1 MTTTLIIL
9 AVASILFVQGSIR
22 ADLVA
27 ASALV
32 ALLITGVLTPQEAL
46 SGFSNPVVI
55 MLASVFVVGGAVL
68 RTGLAKIISRKI
80 VSLAGKSE
88 TRLFVLIMLATAGI
102 GAFVSN
108 TGTVA
113 VMLPIVVSLAT
124 AAGASPSRFLMPL
137 AFASAMGGMLTLIGT
152 APNMIINSALQG
164 AGYPGL
170 HFFSFLPI
178 GVICVSVGTVVL
190 LFLSKY
196 LIKAPDTDKAKN
208 RNERSLT
215 ELADS
220 YELWL
225 NEHWAKVR
233 GDSFL
238 IGQTLRGSFMR
249 EKYGVNL
256 VEVRRSKHSSS
267 FLGRHREQIRHIVPG
282 PGTVFEA
289 DDVLTFIGPEERIA
303 AFAGEYGLELME
315 PEADPGRREQH
326 YDFREIG
333 IAEVVMLSTS
343 RLVGMTVRDS
353 GIRKTYDVHVL
364 GIRRQGASM
373 LQDVPN
379 AELLA
384 GDALLVQGT
393 WKNIARLSDAY
404 NEWVVVG
411 RPLDA
416 ASKETLDH
424 KAPVAAFIIVAMIA
438 AMALSLLE
446 PVTIVMLAALCLIFT
461 GCLRNVEEA
470 YATIS
475 WQSIVLVAAML
486 PMSVALEKTGA
497 IALASGTLIKAVG
510 DLGPY
515 ALLGLI
521 YGITSFVTLFISN
534 TAAAALCTPIAMQ
547 AALGMHLSP
556 YPFLFAV
563 AVAATMSL
571 AFPFSTPPNV
581 LVMSPGRYTFM
592 DYVKIGGPL
601 QILFGLIMVCALP
614 LLFPFTAR

>member
-9 AVASILFVQGSIR
+9 AVASILFVQGSVR
-22 ADLVA
+22 TDLVA
-27 ASALV
+27 VSALL
-32 ALLITGVLTPQEAL
+32 ALLLTGVLTPQEAL

-55 MLASVFVVGGAVL
+55 MLASVFVVGGAVV

-88 TRLFVLIMLATAGI
+88 TRLFVLIMLATSGI

-152 APNMIINSALQG
+152 PPNMIINSALQA
-164 AGYPGL
+164 AGYPAL

-196 LIKAPDTDKAKN
+196 LIKAPDTGKAKG
-208 RNERSLT
+208 RGERSLA

-225 NEHWAKVR
+225 NERRARVR

-238 IGQTLRGSFMR
+238 IGQSLHGSVMR
-249 EKYGVNL
+249 EKYGVSL
-256 VEVRRSKHSSS
+256 VEVRRSKHSHSL
-267 FLGRHREQIRHIVPG
+267 LGRQREQVRHIVPG
-282 PGTVFEA
+282 PDTVFEA
-289 DDVLTFIGPEERIA
+289 DDVLAFVGPEERIA
-303 AFAGEYGLELME
+303 AFAEEYGLELLE
-315 PEADPGRREQH
+315 PAADSGKREQD

-333 IAEVVMLSTS
+333 IAEVVLLSTS
-343 RLVGMTVRDS
+343 RLVGMKVRDS
-353 GIRKTYDVHVL
+353 GMRETYDVRVL
-364 GIRRQGASM
+364 GIRRKGASM
-373 LQDVPN
+373 LRDVPN

-384 GDALLVQGT
+384 GDTLLVQGT
-393 WKNIARLSDAY
+393 WKNIARLSDAQ

-424 KAPVAAFIIVAMIA
+424 KAPVAAFIITAMIA

-446 PVTIVMLAALCLIFT
+446 PVTVVMLAALCLIFT
-461 GCLRNVEEA
+461 GCFRNVEEA
-470 YATIS
+470 YATIN
-475 WQSIVLVAAML
+475 WQSVVLVAAML
-486 PMSVALEKTGA
+486 PVSVALEKTGA
-497 IALASGTLIKAVG
+497 VSLASATLISAVG
-510 DLGPY
+510 NLGPY

-521 YGITSFVTLFISN
+521 YGITSFATLFISN
-534 TAAAALCTPIAMQ
+534 TAAGALCTPIAMQ
-547 AALGMHLSP
+547 AAVSMHLSP

-563 AVAATMSL
+563 AAAASMSL

-592 DYVKIGGPL
+592 DYVKVGGPL
-601 QILFGLIMVCALP
+601 QVLLGVILVFALP
-614 LLFPFTAR
+614 LLFPFTPN